1 MHKRLLYIVLIVG
14 LSILLSPSLYAQSA
28 PTVVATGNCG
38 DRPEDS
44 AGCVSG
50 SDQPNVTWTL
60 YSDSTLVI
68 EGIGRMGSYYSD
80 LGYISSYQMKIKS
93 VHFSAGI
100 EYIGRYALSYLNNLE
115 KITVDPANPYYE
127 SPANSNCLI
136 EKQNANDRNVLLFM
150 GNGFIPEGVEVMRD
164 YALCDNYRMTSVTIP
179 RSVKQMGETTP
190 PCGIGHYTPFSLPSL
205 TEIHVQ
211 WTSADELPTW
221 IVNSPSIYMANR
233 ITLYVPCGTKS
244 IYKSAL
250 PWKNCK
256 TIVEEGGPIVV
267 KPNDPSM
274 GTVTIELV
282 NE

>member
-14 LSILLSPSLYAQSA
+14 LSILLGPSLYAQSA

-38 DRPEDS
+38 DQEPSYD
-44 AGCVSG
+44 GCVHV
-50 SDQPNVTWTL
+50 SDQPNATWTL

-68 EGIGRMGSYYSD
+68 EGTGRMGSYVTDYRNMYGS
-80 LGYISSYQMKIKS
+80 KIKS

-136 EKQNANDRNVLLFM
+136 EKQNANDRNVLLFI
-150 GNGFIPEGVEVMRD
+150 GNGFIPDGVEVLRD
-164 YALCDNYRMTSVTIP
+164 YAICDNYRMTSVTIP
-179 RSVKQMGETTP
+179 RSVKQMGETEP
-190 PCGIGHYTPFSLPSL
+190 PCGIGHYTPFYLPSL
-205 TEIHVQ
+205 SEIHVQ

-221 IVNSPSIYMANR
+221 MMNPSIYRANQ

-256 TIVEEGGPIVV
+256 AIIEEGGPVV
-267 KPNDPSM
+267 VNVNDPSM

>member
-14 LSILLSPSLYAQSA
+14 LSILLGPSLYAQSA

-38 DRPEDS
+38 DQEPSYD
-44 AGCVSG
+44 GCVHV
-50 SDQPNVTWTL
+50 SDQPNATWTL

-68 EGIGRMGSYYSD
+68 EGTGRMGSYVTDYRNMYGS
-80 LGYISSYQMKIKS
+80 KIKS

-136 EKQNANDRNVLLFM
+136 EKQNANDRNVLLFI
-150 GNGFIPEGVEVMRD
+150 GNGFIPDGVEVLRD
-164 YALCDNYRMTSVTIP
+164 YAICDNYRMTSVTIP
-179 RSVKQMGETTP
+179 RSVKQMGETEP
-190 PCGIGHYTPFSLPSL
+190 PCGIGHYTPFYLPSL
-205 TEIHVQ
+205 SEIHVQ
-211 WTSADELPTW
+211 WTSANELPTW
-221 IVNSPSIYMANR
+221 MMNPSIYMASY

-256 TIVEEGGPIVV
+256 TIIEEGGPVV
-267 KPNDPSM
+267 VNVNDPSM
-274 GTVTIELV
+274 GSVTIEII

>member
-14 LSILLSPSLYAQSA
+14 LSLSLSPSLYAQSA
-28 PTVVATGNCG
+28 PTVVAT
-38 DRPEDS
+38 
-44 AGCVSG
+44 A
-50 SDQPNVTWTL
+50 TWTL

-68 EGIGRMGSYYSD
+68 EGTGRMGSCITEYRN
-80 LGYISSYQMKIKS
+80 SYGSKIKS

-100 EYIGRYALSYLNNLE
+100 EYIGRLALSYLNNLE
-115 KITVDPANPYYE
+115 RITVDPANPYYE
-127 SPANSNCLI
+127 SPENSNCLI
-136 EKQNANDRNVLLFM
+136 EKQNENDKNVLLFI

-164 YALCDNYRMTSVTIP
+164 YALCDNYRMTSVEIP

-190 PCGIGHYTPFSLPSL
+190 PCGVGHTSPFYLPSL
-205 TEIHVQ
+205 TEIHVN

-221 IVNSPSIYMANR
+221 MMTPSIYRANQ

-256 TIVEEGGPIVV
+256 AIIEEGSPVTV
-267 KPNDPSM
+267 NVNDPSM
-274 GTVTIELV
+274 GMVTIEII
-282 NE
+282 E

>member
-1 MHKRLLYIVLIVG
+1 MHKRLLYIGLLFG

-38 DRPEDS
+38 DQEPAYD
-44 AGCVSG
+44 GCVHV
-50 SDQPNVTWTL
+50 SDQPNATWTL

-68 EGIGRMGSYYSD
+68 EGTGRMGSYVTDYRNMYGS
-80 LGYISSYQMKIKS
+80 KIKS

-127 SPANSNCLI
+127 SPDNCNCLI
-136 EKQNANDRNVLLFM
+136 EKENVNDTSVLLFI
-150 GNGFIPEGVEVMRD
+150 GNGFIPDGVEVLRD
-164 YALCDNYRMTSVTIP
+164 YAICDNYRMTSVTIP
-179 RSVKQMGETTP
+179 RSVKQMGETEP
-190 PCGIGHYTPFSLPSL
+190 PCGIGHYTPFYLPSL
-205 TEIHVQ
+205 SEIHVQ

-221 IVNSPSIYMANR
+221 MMNPSIYRANQ

-256 TIVEEGGPIVV
+256 TIIEEGGPIVV
-267 KPNDPSM
+267 NVNDPSM
-274 GTVTIELV
+274 GTVKIELI
-282 NE
+282 E

>member
-1 MHKRLLYIVLIVG
+1 MHKRLLYIGLLFG
-14 LSILLSPSLYAQSA
+14 LSILLGPSLYAQSA

-38 DRPEDS
+38 DQEPSYD
-44 AGCVSG
+44 GCVHV
-50 SDQPNVTWTL
+50 SDQPNATWTL

-68 EGIGRMGSYYSD
+68 EGTGRMGSYVTDYRNMYGS
-80 LGYISSYQMKIKS
+80 KIKS

-127 SPANSNCLI
+127 SPDNCNCLI
-136 EKQNANDRNVLLFM
+136 EKENVNDTSVLLFI
-150 GNGFIPEGVEVMRD
+150 GNGFIPDGVEVLRD
-164 YALCDNYRMTSVTIP
+164 YAICDNYRMTSVTIP
-179 RSVKQMGETTP
+179 RSVKQMGETEP
-190 PCGIGHYTPFSLPSL
+190 PCGIGHYTPFYLPSL
-205 TEIHVQ
+205 SEIHVQ

-221 IVNSPSIYMANR
+221 MMNPSIYMASY

-256 TIVEEGGPIVV
+256 AIIEEGGPIVV

-274 GTVTIELV
+274 GSVTIEII

>member
-14 LSILLSPSLYAQSA
+14 LSLSLSPSLYAQST
-28 PTVVATGNCG
+28 PTIVATGNCG
-38 DRPEDS
+38 DQEPSYD
-44 AGCVSG
+44 GCVHLC
-50 SDQPNVTWTL
+50 DQPSATWTL

-68 EGIGRMGSYYSD
+68 EGTGRMGSFVTDYRNMYGS
-80 LGYISSYQMKIKS
+80 KIKS

-127 SPANSNCLI
+127 SPDNCNCLI
-136 EKQNANDRNVLLFM
+136 EKENVNDTSVLLFI
-150 GNGFIPEGVEVMRD
+150 GKGFIPDGVEVLRD
-164 YALCDNYRMTSVTIP
+164 YAICDNYRMTSVTIP
-179 RSVKQMGETTP
+179 RSVKQMGETEP
-190 PCGIGHYTPFSLPSL
+190 PCGIGHYTPFYLPSL
-205 TEIHVQ
+205 SEIHVQ

-221 IVNSPSIYMANR
+221 MMNPFIYMASY

-256 TIVEEGGPIVV
+256 TIIEEGGPVV
-267 KPNDPSM
+267 VNVNDPSM
-274 GTVTIELV
+274 GSVTIEII

>member
-1 MHKRLLYIVLIVG
+1 MHKRLLYIGLLFG

-28 PTVVATGNCG
+28 PTIIASGNCG
-38 DRPEDS
+38 DRPADEG
-44 AGCVSG
+44 GCVG
-50 SDQPNVTWTL
+50 ISDQPDVTWTL

-68 EGIGRMGSYYSD
+68 EGSGRMGSGSAM
-80 LGYISSYQMKIKS
+80 GYRNGYANRIKS

-127 SPANSNCLI
+127 SPDNCNCLI
-136 EKQNANDRNVLLFM
+136 EKENVNDTSVLLFI
-150 GNGFIPEGVEVMRD
+150 GNGFIPDGVEVMRD

-179 RSVKQMGETTP
+179 RSVKQMGETNP

-211 WTSADELPTW
+211 WTSAEELPTW
-221 IVNSPSIYMANR
+221 MVNSPSIYMASY
-233 ITLYVPCGTKS
+233 ITLYVPCGTRNM
-244 IYKSAL
+244 YKNAV
-250 PWKNCK
+250 PWKKCK
-256 TIVEEGGPIVV
+256 AIVEEGGPIVV

-274 GTVTIELV
+274 GSVTIEII

>member
-1 MHKRLLYIVLIVG
+1 MHKRLLYIGLLFG
-14 LSILLSPSLYAQSA
+14 LSLSLSPSLYAQST
-28 PTVVATGNCG
+28 PT
-38 DRPEDS
+38 D
-44 AGCVSG
+44 GCVHLC
-50 SDQPNVTWTL
+50 DQPNATWTL

-68 EGIGRMGSYYSD
+68 EGTGRMGSYVTEYRNLYGS
-80 LGYISSYQMKIKS
+80 KIKS

-136 EKQNANDRNVLLFM
+136 EKQNANDRNVLLFI
-150 GNGFIPEGVEVMRD
+150 GNGFIPDGVEVLRD
-164 YALCDNYRMTSVTIP
+164 YAICDNYRMTSVTIP
-179 RSVKQMGETTP
+179 RSVKQMGETEP
-190 PCGIGHYTPFSLPSL
+190 PCGIGHYTPFYLPSL
-205 TEIHVQ
+205 SEIHVQ

-221 IVNSPSIYMANR
+221 MMNPSIYRANQ

-256 TIVEEGGPIVV
+256 TIIEEGGPVV
-267 KPNDPSM
+267 VNVNDPSM

>member
-1 MHKRLLYIVLIVG
+1 MHKRLLYIGLLFG
-14 LSILLSPSLYAQSA
+14 LSILLGPSLYAQSA

-38 DRPEDS
+38 DQEPSYD
-44 AGCVSG
+44 GCVHV
-50 SDQPNVTWTL
+50 SDQPNATWTL

-68 EGIGRMGSYYSD
+68 EGTGRMGSYVTDYRNMYGS
-80 LGYISSYQMKIKS
+80 KIKS

-127 SPANSNCLI
+127 SPDNCNCLI
-136 EKQNANDRNVLLFM
+136 EKENVNDTIVLLFI
-150 GNGFIPEGVEVMRD
+150 GNGFIPDGVEVLRD
-164 YALCDNYRMTSVTIP
+164 YAIRDNYRMTSVTIP
-179 RSVKQMGETTP
+179 RSVKQMGETEP
-190 PCGIGHYTPFSLPSL
+190 PCGIGHYTPFYLPSL
-205 TEIHVQ
+205 SEIHVQ
-211 WTSADELPTW
+211 WTSANELPTW
-221 IVNSPSIYMANR
+221 MMNPSIYMASY

-256 TIVEEGGPIVV
+256 TIIEEGGPVV
-267 KPNDPSM
+267 VNVNDPSM

>member
-1 MHKRLLYIVLIVG
+1 MHKRLLYIGLLFG

-38 DRPEDS
+38 DQEPSYD
-44 AGCVSG
+44 GCVHV
-50 SDQPNVTWTL
+50 SDQPNATWTL

-68 EGIGRMGSYYSD
+68 EGTGRMGSYVTDYRNMYGS
-80 LGYISSYQMKIKS
+80 KIKS

-127 SPANSNCLI
+127 SPDNCNCLI
-136 EKQNANDRNVLLFM
+136 EKENVNDTSVLLFI
-150 GNGFIPEGVEVMRD
+150 GNGFIPDGVEVLRD
-164 YALCDNYRMTSVTIP
+164 YAICDNYRMTSVTIP
-179 RSVKQMGETTP
+179 RSVKQMGETEP
-190 PCGIGHYTPFSLPSL
+190 PCGIGHYTPFYLPSL
-205 TEIHVQ
+205 SEIHVQ

-221 IVNSPSIYMANR
+221 MMNPSIYMASY

-256 TIVEEGGPIVV
+256 AIIEEGGPIVV

-274 GTVTIELV
+274 GSVTIEII

>member
-1 MHKRLLYIVLIVG
+1 MKRLLYIGLLFG

-38 DRPEDS
+38 DQEPSYD
-44 AGCVSG
+44 GCVHV
-50 SDQPNVTWTL
+50 SDQPNATWTL

-68 EGIGRMGSYYSD
+68 EGTGRMGSYVTDYRNMYGS
-80 LGYISSYQMKIKS
+80 KIKS

-127 SPANSNCLI
+127 SPDNCNCLI
-136 EKQNANDRNVLLFM
+136 EKENVNDTSVLLFI
-150 GNGFIPEGVEVMRD
+150 GNGFIPDGVEVLRD
-164 YALCDNYRMTSVTIP
+164 YAICDNYRMTSVTIP
-179 RSVKQMGETTP
+179 RSVKQMGETEP
-190 PCGIGHYTPFSLPSL
+190 PCGIGHYTPFYLPSL
-205 TEIHVQ
+205 SEIHVQ

-221 IVNSPSIYMANR
+221 MMNPSIYRANQ

-256 TIVEEGGPIVV
+256 TIIEEGGPVV
-267 KPNDPSM
+267 VNVNDPSM
-274 GTVTIELV
+274 GSVTIEII